1 MTTQNELCSRI
12 RSIITDNRYLTLGAC
27 LDDEVWVA
35 PLAYYVEPDYSF
47 VYYSSKESKHS
58 KFIEKNNVVSCSI
71 FNSSLPSDDVD
82 GMQFVGEV
90 SQVPS
95 NELVE
100 VVPKY
105 FLQFLWSQVS
115 KVYRRT
121 ICLSDG
127 ILENTSRILFWGST
141 QSIYGR
147 RTRVCYSGIYDRYTY
162 RTYVSSFGVCI
173 SFVTSFCSSRPL

>member
-105 FLQFLWSQVS
+105 FLQSFPLEKIRAAWQQPISNF
-115 KVYRRT
+115 KGLAIKRFYRIKPTRIFT
-121 ICLSDG
+121 IDLDTTEVDRRVEVDLS
-127 ILENTSRILFWGST
+127 LLKST
-141 QSIYGR
+141 PMMK
-147 RTRVCYSGIYDRYTY
+147 D
-162 RTYVSSFGVCI
+162 
-173 SFVTSFCSSRPL
+173 